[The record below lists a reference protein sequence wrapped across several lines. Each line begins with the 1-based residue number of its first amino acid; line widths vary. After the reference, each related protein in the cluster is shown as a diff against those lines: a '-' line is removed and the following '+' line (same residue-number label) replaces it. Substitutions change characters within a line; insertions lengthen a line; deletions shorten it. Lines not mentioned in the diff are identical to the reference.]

1 MYAAAT
7 HHSPRSIHGLA
18 RHLLLFVLL
27 MLAAMQATAGSLALA
42 WDPVN
47 DPRVAGYKIHYGTSS
62 GNYSAQMDAGNVT
75 TSTVPNLADGATY
88 YFAVTAYDGSL
99 VQSGFSNE
107 VVGTVAAAPVGA
119 PVANFTASTTTGTAP
134 LAMNFTSTSTGS
146 ITSYAWTFGDGTNST
161 SQNPI
166 KTYSTAGSY
175 TVALTVTGS
184 GGSNTK
190 SVSNYITVTAP
201 ADTQAPSVPS
211 GLTGTATSSTSVSL
225 TWNAST
231 DNVGVTGYRVFRC
244 EGSTCTNFAQV
255 GTPTGTT
262 FTNTGLNGG
271 TVYRFAVKA
280 IDAAGNLSFY
290 STTVNVTTPAA
301 PDTTAPT
308 APSSLTA
315 TASGTTTINLSW
327 PASTDNVGVTGYR
340 IERCTGASC
349 TNFLQIATSTGTTYS
364 NTGLTASTSYRYR
377 VRANDAAGN
386 ASAYSPIATA
396 TTASGADTTPPTAPS
411 GLTAAASTSSS
422 ISLSWTAS
430 TDNVGVTGYQVERCT
445 SAGCSNFAQ
454 IATATGTTFSN
465 SGLTGSTSYSYRV
478 RAIDAA
484 GNLSAFS
491 AVASATTLAPP
502 VAAPTAGFTATPV
515 SGTAP
520 LTVNFTSTSS
530 GTIDTYAWDFGDG
543 TSSTVA
549 NPSKVY
555 STPGT
560 YSVMLTVTGPGG
572 SNTTTRANLINVSSA
587 PTLSAGMLSG
597 SLTSASSG
605 TIDLTNV
612 GSSDWVQWPTGARKA
627 TGNGKIS
634 NYALVG
640 ASAAGT
646 YGSDRRAMRWSDGSP
661 IASGSSNE
669 GATAGGGTGKG
680 FRVVVPADTTTRTL
694 VIYVGTANATGKL
707 TATLSDRSAPDYVNA
722 GITRIT
728 KSWDGYYT
736 LTYRA
741 ASAGQSLTV
750 QWTVDRAKYRS
761 SWANVRLQGAALK

>member
-1 MYAAAT
+1 MYAAAIQ
-7 HHSPRSIHGLA
+7 HSPQSIHGLA

-47 DPRVAGYKIHYGTSS
+47 DPRVAGYKVHYGTSS
-62 GNYSAQMDAGNVT
+62 GNYTAQMDAGNVT
-75 TSTVPNLADGATY
+75 TSTVPNLVDGATY
-88 YFAVTAYDGSL
+88 YFAVTAYDGSF

-107 VVGTVAAAPVGA
+107 VAGTVPSGA

-146 ITSYAWTFGDGTNST
+146 ITTYAWTFGDGTNST

-166 KTYSTAGSY
+166 KTYSTAGTY

-190 SVSNYITVTAP
+190 TVPNYITVTAAP
-201 ADTQAPSVPS
+201 DTTPPSVPS
-211 GLTGTATSSTSVSL
+211 GLTGTAASSTSVSL
-225 TWNAST
+225 SWNAST
-231 DNVGVTGYRVFRC
+231 DSVGVTGYRVFRC
-244 EGSTCTNFAQV
+244 EGTTCTNFAQV
-255 GTPTGTT
+255 GAPTGTT
-262 FTNTGLNGG
+262 FSNTGLNGG
-271 TVYRFAVKA
+271 TSYSYAVKA
-280 IDAAGNLSFY
+280 IDAAGNLSAY
-290 STTVNVTTPAA
+290 STTVVVTTPPGADA
-301 PDTTAPT
+301 SPPT
-308 APSSLTA
+308 APSALTA
-315 TASGTTTINLSW
+315 TASGASGINLSW
-327 PASTDNVGVTGYR
+327 TASTDNVGVTGYRIERCTGAGCSTFTQVATSTGTTFSNISLTASTSYSYRVRAVDAAGNLGAYSPVATATTTSGADTTPPTAPSGLTATATGSSGVSLSWTASTDNVGVTGYR

-349 TNFLQIATSTGTTYS
+349 TG
-364 NTGLTASTSYRYR
+364 
-377 VRANDAAGN
+377 
-386 ASAYSPIATA
+386 
-396 TTASGADTTPPTAPS
+396 
-411 GLTAAASTSSS
+411 
-422 ISLSWTAS
+422 
-430 TDNVGVTGYQVERCT
+430 
-445 SAGCSNFAQ
+445 FAQ
-454 IATATGTTFSN
+454 IASPTGTTFGDT
-465 SGLTGSTSYSYRV
+465 GLSGSTSYSYRV

-484 GNLSAFS
+484 GNLSAYS
-491 AVASATTLAPP
+491 AVASATTAAPL
-502 VAAPTAGFTATPV
+502 VAAPTANFTATPV

-543 TSSTVA
+543 TTSTVP
-549 NPSKVY
+549 NPSKVF

-560 YSVMLTVTGPGG
+560 YSVVLTVTGPGG
-572 SNTTTRANLINVSSA
+572 SNTVTKGNIITVSSA
-587 PTLSAGMLSG
+587 PTVSAGMLSG

-605 TIDLTNV
+605 TIDLTSI

-640 ASAAGT
+640 ASSAGT
-646 YGSDRRAMRWSDGSP
+646 YGSDRRAMRWTDGSP

-669 GATAGGGTGKG
+669 GATAGGGLGKG
-680 FRVVVPADTTTRTL
+680 FQLTVPADTTTRTL

-707 TATLSDRSAPDYVNA
+707 TASLSDRSAPDYANA
-722 GITRIT
+722 ATTRIT

-741 ASAGQSLTV
+741 ASAGQTLTV
-750 QWTVDRAKYRS
+750 QWTVNQAKKPLNS
-761 SWANVRLQGAALK
+761 AAVRLQGAALK

>member
-1 MYAAAT
+1 MYAAAIQQ
-7 HHSPRSIHGLA
+7 SPRSIHGLA

-27 MLAAMQATAGSLALA
+27 MLAAMHATAGSLALA

-47 DPRVAGYKIHYGTSS
+47 DPRVVGYKVHYGTSS
-62 GNYSAQMDAGNVT
+62 GNYTAQMDAGNVT

-146 ITSYAWTFGDGTNST
+146 ISTYAWTFDDGTNST

-175 TVALTVTGS
+175 TVSLTVTGP

-190 SVSNYITVTAP
+190 TVANYITVTAP

-225 TWNAST
+225 SWTAST
-231 DNVGVTGYRVFRC
+231 DNVGVAGYRVFRC
-244 EGSTCTNFAQV
+244 EGTTCTNFAQV
-255 GTPTGTT
+255 GAPTGTT
-262 FTNTGLNGG
+262 FSNTGLNGG
-271 TVYRFAVKA
+271 TSYSYAVKA
-280 IDAAGNLSFY
+280 IDAAGNLSAY
-290 STTVNVTTPAA
+290 STTVVVTTPAGA
-301 PDTTAPT
+301 DTTPPT
-308 APSSLTA
+308 APSTLTA
-315 TASGTTTINLSW
+315 TANGTSSINLSW

-340 IERCTGASC
+340 IERCAGASC
-349 TNFLQIATSTGTTYS
+349 TNFAQIATSTGTTFS
-364 NTGLTASTSYRYR
+364 NTGLTASTTYRYR
-377 VRANDAAGN
+377 VLATDAAGN
-386 ASAYSPIATA
+386 LSAYSTIATA

-411 GLTAAASTSSS
+411 GLTATATGSSS
-422 ISLSWTAS
+422 VSLSWTAS
-430 TDNVGVTGYQVERCT
+430 TDNVGVTGYRVERCT
-445 SAGCSNFAQ
+445 GASCGTFAQ
-454 IATATGTTFSN
+454 VASPTGTTFGDT
-465 SGLTGSTSYSYRV
+465 GLAGSTSYSYRV

-484 GNLSAFS
+484 GNLSAYS
-491 AVASATTLAPP
+491 AVASATTTAPP
-502 VAAPTAGFTATPV
+502 VAAPTANFTATPV

-530 GTIDTYAWDFGDG
+530 GTIDTYTWDFGDG
-543 TSSTVA
+543 TTSTVP

-560 YSVMLTVTGPGG
+560 YSVVLTVTGPGG
-572 SNTTTRANLINVSSA
+572 SNTITKGNVITVSSA

-605 TIDLTNV
+605 TIDLTSV
-612 GSSDWVQWPTGARKA
+612 GSSDWVHWPTGERKA
-627 TGNGKIS
+627 AGNGRIT
-634 NYALVG
+634 NYTFVG
-640 ASAAGT
+640 ASSAGT
-646 YGSDRRAMRWSDGSP
+646 YGSDRRAMAWTDGSP
-661 IASGSSNE
+661 VATGSSNQ
-669 GATAGGGTGKG
+669 GASVSGGLGKG
-680 FRVVVPADTTTRTL
+680 FQFTVPADTTTRTL
-694 VIYVGTANATGKL
+694 VIYVGTANSTGKL

-741 ASAGQSLTV
+741 ASAGQTLTV
-750 QWTVDRAKYRS
+750 QWTVNHTKKPIS
-761 SWANVRLQGAALK
+761 SAAVRLQGAALK